1 MTQYPTQ
8 DVRLQVSLLIEKVKK
23 HQQSSGFCPHDESIS
38 TVTFGGCFCV
48 LWYVGLVYF
57 SVQLS
62 CLIQRNKTPVALF

>member
-38 TVTFGGCFCV
+38 MVTLGGYFCV
-48 LWYVGLVYF
+48 LWYVGFVYF
-57 SVQLS
+57 SGQLS
-62 CLIQRNKTPVALF
+62 